1 MILTAIKKQNMHFH
15 LVNLTVY
22 VFAAGLLT
30 PSFSAP
36 LSTGSSVEQTHAK
49 QPDGSVTGF
58 GQISYLV
65 RAAVDGEIERKAIIS
80 IEERATPKAPAG
92 KPSLKLE
99 FTKYP
104 SKKQKWTPPRPK
116 KPATKPAKRHE
127 FTSALA
133 KRANIDVAEGTT
145 QPGKSADVL
154 RTWHVIN
161 CIAIAAYDTATGA
174 KAMAHINAV
183 SATGKEYGEQFGK
196 FADPIFASWKGPV
209 EIWVRWPHKTAIPAD
224 RADLAPKQKEFEDS
238 IRAWVAYMK
247 APQFKVFH
255 QQAKKR
261 EGDMVMTADGDVAV
275 DT

>member
-1 MILTAIKKQNMHFH
+1 MR
-15 LVNLTVY
+15 
-22 VFAAGLLT
+22 
-30 PSFSAP
+30 
-36 LSTGSSVEQTHAK
+36 
-49 QPDGSVTGF
+49 F
-58 GQISYLV
+58 GQINSLV
-65 RAAVDGEIERKAIIS
+65 RAADDSEIERRAIIS

-116 KPATKPAKRHE
+116 KPVTKPAKRHE
-127 FTSALA
+127 LTSALA
-133 KRANIDVAEGTT
+133 KRTKIDAAEGTT
-145 QPGKSADVL
+145 QPGKSADEL

-161 CIAIAAYDTATGA
+161 CIAIAAYDNATGA

-183 SATGKEYGEQFGK
+183 SATGVEYADQFGK
-196 FADPIFASWKGPV
+196 FADPIFAWKGPV

-224 RADLAPKQKEFEDS
+224 RADLAPKQKEFENS
-238 IRAWVAYMK
+238 IREYLAYMK

-255 QQAKKR
+255 QQAKRR
-261 EGDMVMTADGDVAV
+261 EGDMVMTAGGDVAV